1 MSAAKSTSPSGGNL
15 WLAGLLIGLGLVG
28 MGYLLGGS
36 LIKFKA
42 MDRVVSVKGLAEREL
57 PADIAL
63 WPIQFSRADNSLAG
77 LYAGLEQD
85 TAAVLAFLQQQG
97 FQPEEISQSAPAI
110 TDKVAQA
117 YGGGQAA
124 ELRYS
129 ATRTVT
135 VYTGNSDL
143 VRQATGRLVDLGKQG
158 VVLTGNNY
166 DSRTEYLF
174 TRLNE
179 VKPAMI
185 EEATRQAR
193 EVAQKFA
200 ADSDSRLGKIRTASQ
215 GQFTISDR
223 DSNNPH
229 IKKIRVV
236 TTVEYY
242 LAD

>member
-1 MSAAKSTSPSGGNL
+1 MSSPKSSSRPSRNN
-15 WLAGLLIGLGLVG
+15 WLAGLFVGLGLLG
-28 MGYLLGGS
+28 LGYLLGGS
-36 LIKFKA
+36 LIKFKEL
-42 MDRVVSVKGLAEREL
+42 DRVVSVKGLAEREM

-63 WPIQFSRADNSLAG
+63 WPIQFSRADNSLAA
-77 LYAGLEQD
+77 LYAGLEKD

-97 FQPEEISQSAPAI
+97 FKPEEISQSAPAI
-110 TDKVAQA
+110 TDKVAQS

-135 VYTGNSDL
+135 VYTGNIDL

-158 VVLTGNNY
+158 VVLTGNSY

-174 TRLNE
+174 TGLNA

-215 GQFTISDR
+215 GQFSISDR

-242 LAD
+242 LSD